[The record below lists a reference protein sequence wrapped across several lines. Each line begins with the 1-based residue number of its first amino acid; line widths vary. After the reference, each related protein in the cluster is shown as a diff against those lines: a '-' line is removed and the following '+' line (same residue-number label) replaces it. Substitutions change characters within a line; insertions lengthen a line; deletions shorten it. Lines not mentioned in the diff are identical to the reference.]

1 MQQCWSKWNAYL
13 SQLHER
19 VSEYDTRNKKRA
31 LKNQG
36 SSAFNSYPMFHPNNR
51 RTCISTCRDRRNH
64 LPSCRDHPF
73 QNRMQRLSA
82 IELRPM
88 ESLSS
93 QQQQKHQKTRFPMN
107 DAEEFEQN
115 SIDWDVPLPRSNS
128 FVPSE
133 SRLSPVT
140 NLSNR
145 QPMFAKCRTPIL
157 LANSRSRSRLADK
170 KRPTHV
176 FSCNRLIR

>member
-31 LKNQG
+31 LKNQC

-88 ESLSS
+88 ETLSS
-93 QQQQKHQKTRFPMN
+93 QQQQKHQKMRLPMTAVVESDLN
-107 DAEEFEQN
+107 P
-115 SIDWDVPLPRSNS
+115 IDCDVPLLRSNS

-133 SRLSPVT
+133 SRLSPAT

-145 QPMFAKCRTPIL
+145 QPMFARCRTPNL
-157 LANSRSRSRLADK
+157 PANSRSRSRLADR
-170 KRPTHV
+170 KRPIHV
-176 FSCNRLIR
+176 FSCSRLIR